1 MVDVIFFAHLTSFRL
16 TRKEKLP
23 VSFLCDYMKAECVW
37 PYSAS
42 AKEDGEVG

>member
-16 TRKEKLP
+16 TRKDGLP
-23 VSFLCDYMKAECVW
+23 VSFLCDYMKAFCNQN
-37 PYSAS
+37 YSAS